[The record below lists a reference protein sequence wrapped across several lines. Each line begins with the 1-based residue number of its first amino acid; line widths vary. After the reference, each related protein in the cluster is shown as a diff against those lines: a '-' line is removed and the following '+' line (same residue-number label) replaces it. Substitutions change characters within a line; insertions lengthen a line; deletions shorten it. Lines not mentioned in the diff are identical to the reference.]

1 MLDRRKVIDALQIKR
16 EQFTTFESERRRQSS
31 EASEKLARFSRL
43 TAEEVLQLLVE
54 RQVEWPGAEPTAELD
69 QAQALCLPFAQRWQT
84 HESARAWA
92 LDVLRNVP
100 VAAVDGSQIM
110 PSKELSLP
118 VAAIQVGWFI
128 NYHAAGGRYE
138 KDVRFEVMAP
148 DELASDDSSAEFA
161 DWRVN
166 QRRFVLECEQLC
178 TLMARFAGEPED
190 RRPLCLFDGSFIISF
205 AGQLRPDRA
214 APYVRA
220 VEQLLATSHALRVP
234 LAGFVDSSSSKDVLT
249 LVNTVTGAP
258 YLSMT
263 DGALL
268 STLLP
273 TWGDR
278 SPLFVC
284 ARGDQLSTQD
294 HAAFYRDVVFSYV
307 HLAQGRA
314 PARIEMPA
322 WLWEEGRSQQVLDLV
337 RAECVVGANGYPYA
351 AETADAVAVLQ
362 MPDRDRFFALFQ
374 QFAAAQGLSLT
385 QSRKSMSKATRRN

>member
-1 MLDRRKVIDALQIKR
+1 MLDRRKVIDALQTKR
-16 EQFTTFESERRRQSS
+16 EQFTTFEGEQRRQST
-31 EASEKLARFSRL
+31 EAGEKLARFCRL
-43 TAEEVLQLLVE
+43 TAAQVRQLLDE
-54 RQVEWPGAEPTAELD
+54 RQIEWPGSEPTAELD
-69 QAQALCLPFAQRWQT
+69 QAVAMCLPFAQRWQS

-92 LDVLRNVP
+92 LEVLRNAP

-118 VAAIQVGWFI
+118 VAAIQVGWYI
-128 NYHAAGGRYE
+128 NYHSAGGRYE
-138 KDVRFEVMAP
+138 KDVRFDIMAP
-148 DELASDDSSAEFA
+148 GELASDDQGAEFA

-178 TLMARFAGEPED
+178 ALMARFAAEPED
-190 RRPLCLFDGSFIISF
+190 QRPLCLFDGSFIISF

-220 VEQLLATSHALRVP
+220 VEQLLATSYALRVP

-249 LVNTVTGAP
+249 LINSVLGAP
-258 YLSMT
+258 YASIT

-268 STLLP
+268 SSSLGA
-273 TWGDR
+273 WGDR

-284 ARGDQLSTQD
+284 ARGDQLSTQNR
-294 HAAFYRDVVFSYV
+294 AAFYRDVVFSYV
-307 HLAQGRA
+307 RLGQNRP

-322 WLWEEGRSQQVLDLV
+322 WLWEEGRSQRVLDLV

-374 QFAAAQGLSLT
+374 QFAEAQGLSLN
-385 QSRKSMSKATRRN
+385 QSRKSLSKLARRS